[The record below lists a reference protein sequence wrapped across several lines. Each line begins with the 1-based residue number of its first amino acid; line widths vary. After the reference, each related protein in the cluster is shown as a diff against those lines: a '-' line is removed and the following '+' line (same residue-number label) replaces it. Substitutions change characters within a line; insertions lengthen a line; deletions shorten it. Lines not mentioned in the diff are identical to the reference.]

1 MLSAGQR
8 QNGPRTSYIG
18 SEVYLSLVDAD
29 EAPFSADLRQLAV
42 DTLCTNRD
50 LPLAMPVGR
59 DQTDFTLQV
68 SAPVQ
73 SVRCVAGPSRPKP
86 AFAEGETACPL
97 IRHFSLNY
105 LSLTHT
111 DDRQGAAGT
120 PEPRTP
126 PAPQYAKRRR

>member
-18 SEVYLSLVDAD
+18 IEGYLSLVDAD

-86 AFAEGETACPL
+86 AFAEGETAWRL
-97 IRHFSLNY
+97 ISH
-105 LSLTHT
+105 LSLTYQIG
-111 DDRQGAAGT
+111 R
-120 PEPRTP
+120 
-126 PAPQYAKRRR
+126 APG